1 MFFFSK
7 LRLSK
12 QLPSLQDIVAN
23 SNLDIDTLDTQ
34 FSLLNFKTSKLKS
47 SVTSGQ
53 VKSPEQKTKAAESE
67 KLKKKKKRKIR
78 LPKNFNPNIPLDK
91 ERWLPLRERSYY
103 KGKRN
108 KKKNAIG
115 KGTQGAVS
123 SK

>member
-1 MFFFSK
+1 
-7 LRLSK
+7 LSK

-23 SNLDIDTLDTQ
+23 SNLDIDALETQ

-47 SVTSGQ
+47 SIASGQ
-53 VKSPEQKTKAAESE
+53 VKSPEQKAKSAENE

>member
-1 MFFFSK
+1 
-7 LRLSK
+7 
-12 QLPSLQDIVAN
+12 
-23 SNLDIDTLDTQ
+23 
-34 FSLLNFKTSKLKS
+34 
-47 SVTSGQ
+47 
-53 VKSPEQKTKAAESE
+53 VKSPEQKAKSAANE